1 MTHEFHEFFA
11 TITDE
16 EKAAASAHIR
26 HRVESMAA
34 QDDGPIRARI
44 FAGCT
49 LVAGAELYAQLDSPD
64 AVASQL
70 RRLADRIEAGQA
82 VKH

>member
-1 MTHEFHEFFA
+1 MTELSELFA
-11 TITDE
+11 LISDE
-16 EKAAASAHIR
+16 EKAAASDHIKVR
-26 HRVESMAA
+26 IEAMAD

-49 LVAGAELYAQLDSPD
+49 LVAGAELFAQLDCPND
-64 AVASQL
+64 VAAQL

-82 VKH
+82 VRH